1 MLWLQYMLVGVIVT
15 AALLF
20 AIWRLPGHATR
31 QRYVHLLQ
39 AAGGPLAV
47 IGGRLQR
54 RLDRARGGGA
64 CADCS
69 TSKK

>member
-1 MLWLQYMLVGVIVT
+1 MLWLQYILVGVIVV

-20 AIWRLPGHATR
+20 AIWRVPGNATR
-31 QRYVHLLQ
+31 QRYVRLLD

-47 IGGRLQR
+47 LAARLQR
-54 RLDRARGGGA
+54 RLDRARGAGA
-64 CADCS
+64 CADCG